1 VRFISS
7 QPWVVGCETLPR
19 EKASDMY
26 RDILVATGG
35 SPWSEAAV
43 AAAIAVAARTGA
55 RLRILTVLPDPA
67 APAPPNVRRGGDADG
82 STEPQGQE
90 LLAVEAARAQRAGV
104 ATETICIRGNVAV
117 TILQTAAARP
127 CDLVILGTRLVTGKR
142 LRLGDITNLVAAKV
156 PQPVLLVKQPP
167 PRHAAAPFGP
177 RLLVPTGGSPWSDDA
192 VDSAITLALA
202 AGFSICL
209 LHVVPG
215 APRARDDAAV
225 MEGRHLLARGETR
238 AADAGVPTTTVL
250 AFGEVARQIVE
261 ASTQQHCDSIIMG
274 ARGATGWKRVML
286 GSICNTVAVA
296 TPLPVLLVKHF

>member
-1 VRFISS
+1 
-7 QPWVVGCETLPR
+7 
-19 EKASDMY
+19 MY
-26 RDILVATGG
+26 REILVATGG

-43 AAAIAVAARTGA
+43 TAAIAIAAYTGA

-67 APAPPNVRRGGDADG
+67 APVSPYARRDEGADG
-82 STEPQGQE
+82 TTEPQGQE
-90 LLAVEAARAQRAGV
+90 LLAVAAARAQHAGV
-104 ATETICIRGNVAV
+104 ATETICIRGDVAV

-127 CDLVILGTRLVTGKR
+127 CDLIILGTRLVTGKR
-142 LRLGDITNLVAAKV
+142 LRLGDITNVVTAKV

-167 PRHAAAPFGP
+167 PQSAASPFGP

-192 VDSAITLALA
+192 VDLAITLAVA
-202 AGFSICL
+202 EGFSICL
-209 LHVVPG
+209 LHVLPG
-215 APRARDDAAV
+215 PPRARDDVTV

-250 AFGEVARQIVE
+250 TFGEVARQIVE
-261 ASTQQHCDSIIMG
+261 TATQQHCDSIIMG

>member
-1 VRFISS
+1 
-7 QPWVVGCETLPR
+7 
-19 EKASDMY
+19 MY
-26 RDILVATGG
+26 REILVATGG

-43 AAAIAVAARTGA
+43 AAAIALAARTGA

-67 APAPPNVRRGGDADG
+67 FPTSPHARRAEGADG
-82 STEPQGQE
+82 TTEPQGQE
-90 LLAVEAARAQRAGV
+90 LLAVAAAQAQRAGV
-104 ATETICIRGNVAV
+104 ATETICIRGDVAV

-142 LRLGDITNLVAAKV
+142 LRLGDITNVVTAKV
-156 PQPVLLVKQPP
+156 PQPVLLVKRPP
-167 PRHAAAPFGP
+167 PQNVASPFGP

-192 VDSAITLALA
+192 VDAAITLAVA
-202 AGFSICL
+202 EGRSICL
-209 LHVVPG
+209 LHVLPG
-215 APRARDDAAV
+215 PPRARDDVTV

-250 AFGEVARQIVE
+250 TFGEVARQIVE
-261 ASTQQHCDSIIMG
+261 AATEQHCDSIIMG

-296 TPLPVLLVKHF
+296 TPLPVLLVKYF